1 MQTMWGNSN
10 GSWVTWVM
18 VQLTGGSHGSW
29 VSKVDPQSALPR
41 RPCTARNVD
50 YSAFGFAFFCIFF
63 DIFWHSDAFFGTLFW
78 HLCTYFCHKT
88 APQFNDMIQ
97 KLLLIRSESF
107 TTKDD
112 KQRTNK
118 GHLILITQA
127 WKQTSGD
134 PSGLTWNYY
143 GITLL

>member
-1 MQTMWGNSN
+1 
-10 GSWVTWVM
+10 
-18 VQLTGGSHGSW
+18 
-29 VSKVDPQSALPR
+29 
-41 RPCTARNVD
+41 
-50 YSAFGFAFFCIFF
+50 
-63 DIFWHSDAFFGTLFW
+63 
-78 HLCTYFCHKT
+78 
-88 APQFNDMIQ
+88 MIQ